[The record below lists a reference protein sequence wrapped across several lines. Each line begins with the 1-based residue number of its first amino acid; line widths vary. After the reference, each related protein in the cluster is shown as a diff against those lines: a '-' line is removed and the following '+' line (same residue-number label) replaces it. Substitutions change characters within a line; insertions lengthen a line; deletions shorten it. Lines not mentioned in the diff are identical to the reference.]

1 MTRRT
6 YLISA
11 WIRIWHWT
19 NALLVLVLG
28 VTGMS
33 LHFADPKLP
42 LVEFSLAVRIHNI
55 AGVALIA
62 AYAIFV
68 VANIVSGNW
77 WHFRASPAGC
87 GASSTRISSSSRA
100 GFPACRRAVR
110 CAADGPFSLMKRKGK
125 IKTDPPGSVQ
135 NCAGRAPSQ
144 RDTVGP
150 GIFLGAVDGT
160 RSSTPGRAVDAGD
173 AAPGRPPSRLR

>member
-55 AGVALIA
+55 AGVTLIA
-62 AYAIFV
+62 AYAGYF
-68 VANIVSGNW
+68 ARKLDRW
-77 WHFRASPAGC
+77 FLDPA
-87 GASSTRISSSSRA
+87 T
-100 GFPACRRAVR
+100 
-110 CAADGPFSLMKRKGK
+110 
-125 IKTDPPGSVQ
+125 PPLQ
-135 NCAGRAPSQ
+135 
-144 RDTVGP
+144 
-150 GIFLGAVDGT
+150 
-160 RSSTPGRAVDAGD
+160 
-173 AAPGRPPSRLR
+173 RLRRRRRLRARLPTPKPRLKKPVAKAPTM